1 MPAKKKAAGKKPA
14 KKAPTK
20 KAAQKSAKKAA
31 KKDAPKK
38 AAPSKKPAPK
48 KAAPGMSVPQRAIE
62 PTPMRAPEPIAEHL
76 EEHHED
82 TAGMVECE
90 HCLGAGKCTAGE
102 PYDKGHHQV
111 FGAKL
116 ILTSCFDCLEAG
128 GEHRNSK
135 KLVACRVCGGR
146 GLVKA

>member
-1 MPAKKKAAGKKPA
+1 MPAKKKAAAKKTA
-14 KKAPTK
+14 KKAPAKMATPKKTAKKVSPKQESPVK
-20 KAAQKSAKKAA
+20 KA
-31 KKDAPKK
+31 APKK
-38 AAPSKKPAPK
+38 AAPPRVLEPAP
-48 KAAPGMSVPQRAIE
+48 QRIPKPIE
-62 PTPMRAPEPIAEHL
+62 THL
-76 EEHHED
+76 EEHHEETGD
-82 TAGMVECE
+82 MVECE

-116 ILTSCFDCLEAG
+116 IMTSCFDCLEAT

-135 KLVACRVCGGR
+135 KLVGCRICSGR